1 MVFKSLNEFSHLF
14 CSHTA
19 SITYGR
25 IQITTLE
32 FGMETTKR
40 FIRLPEV
47 INRTG
52 YRRTS
57 IYEKISE
64 GTFPAPIKLGPR
76 AVAWVSEEIEKWM
89 DARVAERD
97 AV

>member
-1 MVFKSLNEFSHLF
+1 MLEMD
-14 CSHTA
+14 
-19 SITYGR
+19 
-25 IQITTLE
+25 QI
-32 FGMETTKR
+32 MEKVKK

-64 GTFPAPIKLGPR
+64 GSFPAPVKLGPR
-76 AVAWVSEEIEKWM
+76 AVAWLSTEI
-89 DARVAERD
+89 DAWIDERVAERD